1 MSDKIK
7 LTQKQVQFLVEM
19 TEIPDPEEAVDR
31 FASIMIEE
39 RINPIDIVLVVDRLI
54 KALDK
59 KRSKK

>member
-1 MSDKIK
+1 M
-7 LTQKQVQFLVEM
+7 QFLVEM

>member
-1 MSDKIK
+1 LSDKIK